1 MKSYKLLFL
10 YGYNPYVIN
19 IRKPCVITTKEDV
32 LASVIERELK
42 TGAILEYI
50 KEVEGNEQ

>member
-10 YGYNPYVIN
+10 YGFNPYVIK
-19 IRKPCVITTKEDV
+19 IRKPYVITTKEDA

-42 TGAILEYI
+42 TGAILGYI
-50 KEVEGNEQ
+50 KEVKGNEQ

>member
-19 IRKPCVITTKEDV
+19 SRKPYVITTNEDA
-32 LASVIERELK
+32 LEVIERELK
-42 TGAILEYI
+42 TGAVLTYI
-50 KEVEGNEQ
+50 KEVKEK